1 MKPYSLAIACVL
13 CVVHLTAQAQTITGT
28 WQWNGRN
35 DSGMLLKTIRVDS
48 KVRFQ
53 LEVARGAPSYDSGYV
68 EGEFTLKGARG
79 TFTSAGKPEGCEI
92 AFSFQS
98 KSVSVS
104 QSAEK
109 GGCGFGGGVH
119 ADGEMLLLSDRPP
132 KLSQGDPRESKPYF
146 DCEKAASKIERQI
159 CDDTL
164 LSKLDSVLADNYSSM
179 LASDFGG
186 SKASLKAEQRAWIS
200 KRDVCKNRKC
210 LIEAYRV
217 RIDETCGEYGVVSGV
232 HPACTPSDDVIPH
245 ATASLTKAV
254 GVQLQS
260 SYATARSNLF
270 RSAWTADSTWGKS
283 GVHKQ
288 LAFQQYPEVLCGEG
302 YDAVCSGRFEK
313 SGRAILLTI
322 DRKTKKLQVISIDED

>member
-13 CVVHLTAQAQTITGT
+13 CVVHLAAQAQTITGT

-35 DSGMLLKTIRVDS
+35 DSGMLLRTLRVDD

-53 LEVARGAPSYDSGYV
+53 LEVARGAPSYNSGYV

-92 AFSFQS
+92 AFSFKA

-104 QSAEK
+104 QSVEK
-109 GGCGFGGGVH
+109 GGCGFGGSVH
-119 ADGEMLLLSDRPP
+119 ADGELLLLSARPP
-132 KLSQGDPRESKPYF
+132 QLSLGDPRESKPSF
-146 DCEKAASKIERQI
+146 DCKKAASRIERQI
-159 CDDTL
+159 CDDSL
-164 LSKLDSVLADNYSSM
+164 LGKLDSALAGNYASM

-186 SKASLKAEQRAWIS
+186 SKASLKAEQRAWVA
-200 KRDVCKNRKC
+200 KRDACKDRSC

-232 HPACTPSDDVIPH
+232 HPACTPSEDVLPH
-245 ATASLTKAV
+245 TLPPLTKTAA

-260 SYATARSNLF
+260 SYATARSKLLG
-270 RSAWTADSTWGKS
+270 SAWTADSTWGKS

-288 LAFQQYPEVLCGEG
+288 LAFQQYPEVLCG
-302 YDAVCSGRFEK
+302 
-313 SGRAILLTI
+313 
-322 DRKTKKLQVISIDED
+322 